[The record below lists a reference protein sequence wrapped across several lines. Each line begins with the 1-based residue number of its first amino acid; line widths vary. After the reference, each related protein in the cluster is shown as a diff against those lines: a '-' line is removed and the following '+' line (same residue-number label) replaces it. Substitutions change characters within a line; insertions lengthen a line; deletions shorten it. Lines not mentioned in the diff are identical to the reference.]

1 MHANQTLFLTEI
13 WFIVDMQDCKND
25 SVFYRTILG
34 SRPRTGNQMASK
46 KSSKHGHSK
55 HRSPEKSHKSSH
67 KSPKK
72 DKHRDHR
79 DGKRKRED
87 SRNGDR
93 KHHSKSPKKSRRWID
108 DTKNLML
115 NKWVIKLE

>member
-1 MHANQTLFLTEI
+1 
-13 WFIVDMQDCKND
+13 
-25 SVFYRTILG
+25 
-34 SRPRTGNQMASK
+34 MAER
-46 KSSKHGHSK
+46 KSSKHGDIRKHGSSK

-79 DGKRKRED
+79 DGKRKRET
-87 SRNGDR
+87 SSNG

-115 NKWVIKLE
+115 NKWVIKLK